1 MYRPQKYRLYPFLD
15 PERELLRPFEE
26 LRFRWHYALERRQ
39 EAGRKERRSLSYADQ
54 CRDLARWRAYDRD
67 GIGRVYGHGAQ
78 ETLARFHDPPLPL
91 QNRPYECPCGLRLD
105 RDRNA
110 ARNILGRARRAV
122 PGGTGESTPVETGS
136 PPHRKE
142 RRVRSEKREPPSALG
157 GST

>member
-15 PERELLRPFEE
+15 RERELLRPFEE

-78 ETLARFHDPPLPL
+78 ETLARLHDAFPHFFCRAKGGE
-91 QNRPYECPCGLRLD
+91 RPGFPRFKREVMSMGYPDSNGSGAIAPG
-105 RDRNA
+105 RN
-110 ARNILGRARRAV
+110 
-122 PGGTGESTPVETGS
+122 GTGRLHLS
-136 PPHRKE
+136 
-142 RRVRSEKREPPSALG
+142 
-157 GST
+157 